1 MEAGFSYS
9 LSRHHGEREDA
20 AGASCL
26 LRSLIVL
33 SNTILRSD
41 PRKDPLVSDSDPH
54 DPEYISKAELR
65 SRGRAVRPKDA
76 ATLIL
81 VRGVNAEPE
90 VLMGKRSA
98 GHKFMPNK
106 FVFPGGKVDAGDGR
120 LRPPM
125 DLHPAVLR
133 RLSQGCS
140 ETRARAL
147 AMAAIRETFEETGLV
162 LGEPD
167 SPTLVSRSPHWK
179 NFLQHDVNPR
189 LDTLHLVARAITPPY
204 RNRRFDAR
212 FFMADAELIQG
223 GVRLDSGG
231 SGELLELHWVT
242 LRDARALELPNITRL
257 VLDEVERRVVD
268 GHGPDDAGPFVYFK
282 NGKSVI
288 GEI

>member
-1 MEAGFSYS
+1 MGGGRSGHPAYGFLKS
-9 LSRHHGEREDA
+9 LF
-20 AGASCL
+20 
-26 LRSLIVL
+26 
-33 SNTILRSD
+33 
-41 PRKDPLVSDSDPH
+41 RKVYDLSDSGGH
-54 DPEYISKAELR
+54 DPNYISKAEIR

-81 VRGVNAEPE
+81 VRQASEGPQ

-106 FVFPGGKVDAGDGR
+106 FVFPGGKVDPGDGR
-120 LRPPM
+120 LRPPL
-125 DLHPAVLR
+125 DLHPAVLK
-133 RLSQGCS
+133 RLSLSVS

-167 SPTLVSRSPHWK
+167 SPTLVSRSPQW
-179 NFLQHDVNPR
+179 NDFLEHGINPR

-212 FFMADAELIQG
+212 FFMADVDLIQG
-223 GVRLDSGG
+223 EPRSGG

-242 LRDARALELPNITRL
+242 LEQAQALELPNITRM
-257 VLDEVERRVVD
+257 VLGEVGRRLEN
-268 GHGPDDAGPFVYFK
+268 GHRPEDKGPFVYFK
-282 NGKSVI
+282 HGKSVV